1 MLGAMLVLVVVAARS
16 GQKMLSAGKAAEG
29 WDKAIGGCRIG

>member
-1 MLGAMLVLVVVAARS
+1 MLGAMWVVVVAAAAAARS

-29 WDKAIGGCRIG
+29 